1 MKLFA
6 NIRITRGTTKSE
18 SKFNYSCHAEYPVG
32 LSAEE
37 EKRLLS
43 KQKKQHT
50 GVSTAVCCILN
61 FSALLFKFQRR
72 DSIMSQNVDYS

>member
-18 SKFNYSCHAEYPVG
+18 SKFNYSCHAEYPVR

-43 KQKKQHT
+43 KQK
-50 GVSTAVCCILN
+50 TAHWSFNCSVL
-61 FSALLFKFQRR
+61 
-72 DSIMSQNVDYS
+72 

>member
-43 KQKKQHT
+43 KQKN
-50 GVSTAVCCILN
+50 STLEFQLQCAVI
-61 FSALLFKFQRR
+61 
-72 DSIMSQNVDYS
+72 